1 MGWDL
6 GDGVHEG
13 WASCVSADGRLSHG
27 SSSVGVMVE
36 GITGA
41 YPVHHMV
48 PTWEVVPYAE
58 VIGWRG
64 ECECGWQ
71 GQLWERVGAPGLAD
85 VAARRVYDAR
95 GDVPEAVEED
105 IGVEWARHAEPA
117 QAISAVA
124 AAAGAARAA
133 TRGLD
138 EAVLTARRGGAS
150 WTDIGRGVGITR
162 QSAHQRWGT
171 LAAGA
176 PPDDHGS

>member
-1 MGWDL
+1 VLGWDL

-13 WASCVSADGRLSHG
+13 WATCVSADGRLSHG
-27 SSSVGVMVE
+27 SSLVGVMVE

-41 YPVHHMV
+41 YPVHNIV

-64 ECECGWQ
+64 GCACGWQ
-71 GQLWERVGAPGLAD
+71 GQLWERVGAPGLAE
-85 VAARRVYDAR
+85 VGARRVYAAR
-95 GDVPEAVEED
+95 GDVPGAVEED
-105 IGVEWARHAEPA
+105 IEAEWARHAEPA
-117 QAISAVA
+117 QAITAVA
-124 AAAGAARAA
+124 AAAGAARVA

-171 LAAGA
+171 LAADTPG
-176 PPDDHGS
+176 

>member
-13 WASCVSADGRLSHG
+13 WATCVSADGRLSHG

-41 YPVHHMV
+41 YPVHHLV

-64 ECECGWQ
+64 GCACGWQ
-71 GQLWERVGAPGLAD
+71 GQLWERVPALELAE
-85 VAARRVYDAR
+85 VGARRVYDAR
-95 GDVPEAVEED
+95 GDVPERVEED
-105 IGVEWARHAEPA
+105 IEAEWARHTEPA

-124 AAAGAARAA
+124 AAVGAARAA
-133 TRGLD
+133 TRDLD
-138 EAVLTARRGGAS
+138 EAVAAESATVPDGYGKKATAGPWPSPQTSQRTHRSTA
-150 WTDIGRGVGITR
+150 TVTR
-162 QSAHQRWGT
+162 
-171 LAAGA
+171 
-176 PPDDHGS
+176 